1 MTTWKRRIERH
12 DSELLIKFTNNL
24 NGRTFGERE
33 ARTANKNYI
42 TIGVSVLIAKFSARN
57 NGVAARQESNPK
69 SPTVYSS
76 VRCTQ
81 C

>member
-1 MTTWKRRIERH
+1 LDKKNT
-12 DSELLIKFTNNL
+12 LY
-24 NGRTFGERE
+24 
-33 ARTANKNYI
+33 NKNYI

-81 C
+81 LKDL